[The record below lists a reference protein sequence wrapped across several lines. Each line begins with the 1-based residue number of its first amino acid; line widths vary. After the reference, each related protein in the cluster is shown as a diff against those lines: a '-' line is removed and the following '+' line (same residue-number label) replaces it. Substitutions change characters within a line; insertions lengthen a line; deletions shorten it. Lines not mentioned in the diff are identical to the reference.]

1 MTLQA
6 IRGKAV
12 DAMERGRQACRDDA
26 CTDAFETTATS
37 SMHHGGVSAWM
48 SAVADERIGIHI
60 EMPRSTVA
68 TAEWTRLAHTVRRLR
83 EDMRE
88 GMREDMREDMLNS
101 ESLSGHSSVAAVSER
116 AA

>member
-26 CTDAFETTATS
+26 CTDALETTATS

-88 GMREDMREDMLNS
+88 DLREDMINS
-101 ESLSGHSSVAAVSER
+101 ESLRGHSSVAAVSER

>member
-1 MTLQA
+1 
-6 IRGKAV
+6 
-12 DAMERGRQACRDDA
+12 MERGRQACRDDA
-26 CTDAFETTATS
+26 CTDASETTATS

-68 TAEWTRLAHTVRRLR
+68 TAEWTRLAHTVRH
-83 EDMRE
+83 
-88 GMREDMREDMLNS
+88 MREDMREDMLNS
-101 ESLSGHSSVAAVSER
+101 ESLSRHSSVAAVSER